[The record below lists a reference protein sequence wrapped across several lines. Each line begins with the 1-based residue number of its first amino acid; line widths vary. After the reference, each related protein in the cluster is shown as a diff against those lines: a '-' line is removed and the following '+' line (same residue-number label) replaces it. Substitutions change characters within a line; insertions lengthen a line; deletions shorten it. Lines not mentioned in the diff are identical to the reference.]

1 MKKKSKKF
9 DKEIKKSKNYEKEK
23 NKEEIN
29 LKKKKKIIFKNT
41 MMKF

>member
-23 NKEEIN
+23 NKEEI
-29 LKKKKKIIFKNT
+29 KKTFYLR
-41 MMKF
+41 MMKC